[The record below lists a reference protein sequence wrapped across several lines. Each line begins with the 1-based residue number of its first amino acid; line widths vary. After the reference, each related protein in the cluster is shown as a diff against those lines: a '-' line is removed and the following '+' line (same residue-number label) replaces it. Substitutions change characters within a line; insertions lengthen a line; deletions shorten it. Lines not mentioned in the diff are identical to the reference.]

1 MKYIRIASLL
11 IGGILLLTGILIYF
25 NSPPYMMQDEK
36 ILIKEGDTLK
46 SVSAKLKGLNLIKSS
61 RFITLYGRVTAQTNI
76 KPGKYLIYRG
86 LTATEIIRKIV
97 RGDYLRKKVT
107 IPEGY
112 NIYQIAERLSS
123 NDITDYKDFIFFSS
137 DQGFLRSIGIN
148 ESLAEGYLFPDTYTL
163 PEASDARNIITI
175 MFRRFKGMANTIDIT
190 TMKSFRLNLHQLL
203 TLASMI
209 EKEARKPH
217 ERVYISA
224 VFHNRLRRGMKFDCD
239 PTIRYAV
246 KKFKGSITQSDLE
259 FNSPYNTYIRRGF
272 PPTPICSPG
281 LDSIRAALQPAR
293 VSFLYFVS
301 RNDGSHYFSSNLRE
315 HNRAVEYY
323 QKGKDNGFVD
333 RQKL

>member
-1 MKYIRIASLL
+1 MRYIRIASLL
-11 IGGILLLTGILIYF
+11 IGVLLLLTGFFIYF

-46 SVSAKLKGLNLIKSS
+46 SVAARLKGLNLIRSY
-61 RFITLYGRVTAQTNI
+61 RFTTLYGRLTTQTNI

-86 LTATEIIRKIV
+86 LRATEIIRKIV
-97 RGDYLRKKVT
+97 RGDYLRKRVT

-123 NDITDYKDFIFFSS
+123 NDITDYKEFILFSS

-148 ESLAEGYLFPDTYTL
+148 EISAEGYLFPDTYTL
-163 PEASDARNIITI
+163 AEASDARDIITI
-175 MFRRFKGMANTIDIT
+175 MFRRLRKITNTIDIT
-190 TMKSFRLNLHQLL
+190 TMKRFSLNFHQLL

-209 EKEARKPH
+209 EKEARKPD
-217 ERVYISA
+217 ERIYISA
-224 VFHNRLRRGMKFDCD
+224 VFHNRLKRGMKFDCD

-246 KKFKGSITQSDLE
+246 KKFKGAITLSDLE
-259 FNSPYNTYIRRGF
+259 FDSPYNTYIRRGF

-281 LDSIRAALQPAR
+281 LDSIKAALHPAG
-293 VSFLYFVS
+293 VTFLYFVS
-301 RNDGSHYFSSNLRE
+301 RNDGSHYFSSNLRD

-323 QKGKDNGFVD
+323 QKGKKNGFVD